1 MEMNYKKTINNNG
14 FPVLMYDIK
23 YKDRNF
29 YFLTVDNKI
38 GIINLLDNIGNL
50 EKKEWKISSE
60 KLIDVLDLCLN

>member
-1 MEMNYKKTINNNG
+1 MKINYKKTIDNNG
-14 FPVLMYDIK
+14 FSVLMYDIK

-38 GIINLLDNIGNL
+38 GIVNLLDNVGNL